1 MNNSLLSGTRLGR
14 YEIRFL
20 IGKGGMGMVF
30 QAQDTTL
37 QRLVALKILPAEMVD
52 NQDRM
57 RRFVGEARAA
67 SALNHPN
74 ILTIYEI
81 DQAQSV
87 NDEEQSADVVH
98 YIAMEF
104 IDGKTLNR
112 LIHAD
117 KVDLNTLLNY
127 LAQAADGLAKAHANG
142 IVHRDLKPDNIMVTR
157 DGFAKILDFGLA
169 KLIESPMAEADTREV
184 EQPLSM
190 PGMILGTL
198 GYMSPE
204 QAQAKTDIDQRSD
217 IFSFGCILYEAAAR
231 RKPFESDSVVNSLYQ
246 IINEEPKPLGN
257 LNHSAPVELQNII
270 RRCLM
275 KNPNERFQSI
285 KDVAFELRK
294 ISSTSSE
301 IDATE
306 MILMSSDATL
316 LDGKNTSVSLSEPPS
331 EQRRQATVLAADI
344 SALTIALENFDP
356 EEINEMMTD
365 LRTQIE
371 AVIEKNGGKVDQ
383 NLNDNFIALWGA
395 EATHED
401 DPERAVHTALAL
413 QNTIEEFIKTTNL
426 LENKSPIH
434 PSSFI
439 LHPLKIGI
447 STGTIF
453 FSTNSESGIFTKTG
467 AAVNVA
473 GRLEQNAPLGGILI
487 SHDTYRHIR
496 GVFEVAE
503 VELPIGVQSIAEP
516 SKVYAVKQ
524 AKPRAFRLGTR
535 GIEGIETKMIGRE
548 SELEQI
554 LDALHIVIEDGEM
567 QAVTVIGEAGLGKSR
582 LLYEFRKQVVFLPE
596 SVRVFNGR
604 ATEAMCG
611 LPYSLMRDVFAFRCL
626 IQDSDSQSAAREKLV
641 NGILDLASSG
651 EFGNGDE
658 AEMKAHFIGQLI
670 GLDFSASPHIRGILD
685 DARQIRDRAIHYA
698 TQFFATVMREMPTAL
713 YLDDLHWAD
722 DESLD
727 FFDHLAIAA
736 GESPLL
742 MLCFTR
748 PLLFERRPHWGEG
761 ANNHTRLTLN
771 PLSKRNSRSL
781 VEDILRNMETVPP
794 VLRNLVVENAEGN
807 PFYVEELIKM
817 LIDQRVIETNKEKW
831 RVDESR
837 LGKTQVPPTLTGVL
851 QARLDQLTMAE
862 RAVLQRASVIGREF
876 WDGAVESL
884 GAEGDVREA
893 LESVRRKDLIYRHE
907 SSVFADVHEYI
918 FKHILLREVVYETVL
933 LRERRELH
941 KGAAV
946 WLIEHG
952 GESVGKYA
960 ATIAEHFE
968 HAKEA
973 EQAAH
978 WFGRAGHQAREA
990 FASAAAIG
998 FYRQALNLDKKP
1010 SVHWFEGLGEVL
1022 RVQARFD
1029 EAIETYKAMQTA
1041 AKNAQD
1047 KLAEAK
1053 AWNGLGF
1060 AQREKGDNRT
1070 SLKSAQKAEK
1080 LAREAGDSD
1089 AAKAEL
1095 ARALYRQA
1103 WAFYRLGEMEK
1114 AVALGEDALLL
1125 TAELGD
1131 AGRREQARSLNLLGA
1146 AYNVLGRFEQAD
1158 NCYKKAL
1165 AIFREAGDKRGVGGI
1180 LNNLGENADSNGDTQ
1195 TAVRHYQEALA
1206 IARENGER
1214 VLQIVYQS
1222 NLGGLR
1228 LKLGDFAAAEKDL
1241 RESIERAGNVGHFTT
1256 SETYRFLAE
1265 VLIGQN
1271 KIDEALQ
1278 TAQKALTL
1286 AQETENQEHLGNAW
1300 RVLGII
1306 ASTQEKVK
1314 VNKKTVSAQECFAES
1329 LRIFTET
1336 KMEAERART
1345 LRDLEKSPK
1354 SKVQSPKSK
1363 S

>member
-1 MNNSLLSGTRLGR
+1 MNNSLLSGTKLGR

-20 IGKGGMGMVF
+20 IGKGGMGVVF

-37 QRLVALKILPAEMVD
+37 HRLVALKILPAEMVG

-81 DQAQSV
+81 DQASPV
-87 NDEEQSADVVH
+87 NEGEQSADVVH

-112 LIHAD
+112 LIHTD

-127 LAQAADGLAKAHANG
+127 LAQAADGLAKAHTNG
-142 IVHRDLKPDNIMVTR
+142 IVHRDLKPDNIMVTS

-169 KLIESPMAEADTREV
+169 KLV
-184 EQPLSM
+184 ETPETDKGEIAQPLSM

-204 QAQAKTDIDQRSD
+204 QAQAKSNIDQRSD

-246 IINEEPKPLGN
+246 IINEEPAPIEHLD
-257 LNHSAPVELQNII
+257 HSAPSELQSII

-275 KNPNERFQSI
+275 KDPNERFQSI

-294 ISSTSSE
+294 IASSSNET
-301 IDATE
+301 DATE
-306 MILMSSDATL
+306 MILMSGDATL
-316 LDGKNTSVSLSEPPS
+316 LDVKNTSASLAQPPS
-331 EQRRQATVLAADI
+331 EQRRQATVLSADI
-344 SALTIALENFDP
+344 SAFAQLLETFDP

-365 LRTQIE
+365 LWTQIE
-371 AVIEKNGGKVDQ
+371 AVIEKNGGKVEQ
-383 NLNDNFIALWGA
+383 YLNDNFVALWGA
-395 EATHED
+395 DRVQED

-413 QNTIEEFIKTTNL
+413 QNTAAEFIKNINL
-426 LENKSPIH
+426 DQSLNN
-434 PSSFI
+434 
-439 LHPLKIGI
+439 PLKIGI

-453 FSTNSESGIFTKTG
+453 FSTNSESGVFTKTG
-467 AAVNVA
+467 AAANVA
-473 GRLEQNAPLGGILI
+473 NRLEQNAPIGGILI

-503 VELPIGVQSIAEP
+503 VEMPIGVNSVAET

-535 GIEGIETKMIGRE
+535 GIEGIETRMIGRE
-548 SELEQI
+548 SELEQM

-567 QAVTVIGEAGLGKSR
+567 QAVTVVGEAGLGKSR
-582 LLYEFRKQVVFLPE
+582 LLYEFREQVVLLPE

-604 ATEAMCG
+604 ATEAMRG
-611 LPYSLMRDVFAFRCL
+611 LPYSLLRDVFAFRFL
-626 IQDSDSQSAAREKLV
+626 IQDSDSAATAREKLV

-651 EFGNGDE
+651 VFGMGEE

-685 DARQIRDRAIHYA
+685 DARQIRDRAFHYA
-698 TQFFATVMREMPTAL
+698 TQFFATVMREMPMAL

-727 FFDHLAIAA
+727 FFDHFAKSAA
-736 GESPLL
+736 ESPLL

-748 PLLFERRPHWGEG
+748 PMLFERRPHWGEG
-761 ANNHTRLTLN
+761 EENHLRLMLN
-771 PLSKRNSRSL
+771 PLSKRNSRQL
-781 VEDILRNMETVPP
+781 VEDILRKVENVPSL
-794 VLRNLVVENAEGN
+794 LRNLVVENAEGN

-817 LIDQRVIETNKEKW
+817 LIDKRVIETHSEKW

-837 LGKTQVPPTLTGVL
+837 LGKTEVPPTLTGVL
-851 QARLDQLTMAE
+851 QARLDQLTIWE
-862 RAVLQRASVIGREF
+862 SAVLQRASVIGREF
-876 WDGAVESL
+876 WDGAVENL
-884 GAEGDVREA
+884 GAESDVREA
-893 LESVRRKDLIYRHE
+893 LESMRRKDLIYRHE
-907 SSVFADVHEYI
+907 TSAFADVHEYI

-933 LRERRELH
+933 LRERREMH
-941 KGAAV
+941 KGAAL

-960 ATIAEHFE
+960 ATIAGHFE
-968 HAKEA
+968 QAKETT
-973 EQAAH
+973 QAAQ

-990 FASAAAIG
+990 FASEAAIG
-998 FYRQALNLDKKP
+998 FYRKALNLLKDG
-1010 SVHWFEGLGEVL
+1010 SADLSWYEGLGEVL
-1022 RVQARFD
+1022 RMQARFD
-1029 EAIETYKAMQTA
+1029 ESIEAHSQMKTA
-1041 AKNAQD
+1041 AKEAKD

-1060 AQREKGDNRT
+1060 AQREQGDNRT

-1080 LAREAGDSD
+1080 LAREAGDSET
-1089 AAKAEL
+1089 AKTEL

-1103 WAFYRLGEMEK
+1103 WAFYRLGDMEK
-1114 AVALGEDALLL
+1114 AVALGEEALLL
-1125 TAELGD
+1125 TAELGET
-1131 AGRREQARSLNLLGA
+1131 GRREQARSLNLLGA
-1146 AYNVLGRFEQAD
+1146 TYNILGRFEQAD
-1158 NCYKKAL
+1158 KCYEKAL
-1165 AIFREAGDKRGVGGI
+1165 TIFRESGDKRGVGGI
-1180 LNNLGENADSNGDTQ
+1180 LNNLGENADSNGDTT

-1222 NLGGLR
+1222 NIGGLR
-1228 LKLGDFAAAEKDL
+1228 LKLGDYAAAEKDL
-1241 RESIERAGNVGHFTT
+1241 RESIEMAGNVGHFTT

-1265 VLIGQN
+1265 VLLAQN
-1271 KIDEALQ
+1271 KTTEALQ
-1278 TAQKALTL
+1278 TVQKALAL
-1286 AQETENQEHLGNAW
+1286 AEETENQEHLGNAW

-1306 ASTQEKVK
+1306 ASTQEKPVK
-1314 VNKKTVSAQECFAES
+1314 IDKKAITASDCFAES
-1329 LRIFTET
+1329 LRIFTDT

-1345 LRDLEKSPK
+1345 LRDLARSRGEREKERK
-1354 SKVQSPKSK
+1354 GEGERNTT
-1363 S
+1363 

>member
-1 MNNSLLSGTRLGR
+1 
-14 YEIRFL
+14 
-20 IGKGGMGMVF
+20 MGVVF

-37 QRLVALKILPAEMVD
+37 HRLVALKTLPAEMID

-81 DQAQSV
+81 DQAQPD
-87 NDEEQSADVVH
+87 NDSEQSADVVH

-112 LIHAD
+112 LIHTD
-117 KVDLNTLLNY
+117 KVDLNSLLNY

-142 IVHRDLKPDNIMVTR
+142 IVHRDLKPDNIMVTS

-169 KLIESPMAEADTREV
+169 KLVETLEADTQEIA
-184 EQPLSM
+184 QPLSI

-204 QAQAKTDIDQRSD
+204 QAQAKSNIDQRSD

-246 IINEEPKPLGN
+246 IINEEPAPIERLD
-257 LNHSAPVELQNII
+257 HSAPAELQSII

-275 KNPNERFQSI
+275 KDPNERFQSI

-294 ISSTSSE
+294 ISSTSTE
-301 IDATE
+301 TDATE
-306 MILMSSDATL
+306 MFLMSGDATL
-316 LDGKNTSVSLSEPPS
+316 LDVKNTSASLAQPPS
-331 EQRRQATVLAADI
+331 EQRRQATVLSADI
-344 SALTIALENFDP
+344 SALTQLLETFDP
-356 EEINEMMTD
+356 EEINEMMSD
-365 LRTQIE
+365 LWTQIE
-371 AVIEKNGGKVDQ
+371 TVIEKNGGKVEQ
-383 NLNDNFIALWGA
+383 YLNDNFVALWGA
-395 EATHED
+395 DRVQED

-413 QNTIEEFIKTTNL
+413 QKTIEEFIKSTTL
-426 LENKSPIH
+426 LENKSLNNS
-434 PSSFI
+434 SSFI
-439 LHPLKIGI
+439 IHPLKIGI

-453 FSTNSESGIFTKTG
+453 FSTNNESGVFTKTG
-467 AAVNVA
+467 AAANVA
-473 GRLEQNAPLGGILI
+473 NRLEQNAPVGGILI
-487 SHDTYRHIR
+487 SHDTYRHVR

-503 VELPIGVQSIAEP
+503 VELPIDVNSTAEMP
-516 SKVYAVKQ
+516 KVYAVKQ

-535 GIEGIETKMIGRE
+535 GIEGIETRMIGRE
-548 SELEQI
+548 SELEQM
-554 LDALHIVIEDGEM
+554 LDALHIVLEDGEM
-567 QAVTVIGEAGLGKSR
+567 QAVTVVGEAGLGKSR
-582 LLYEFRKQVVFLPE
+582 LLYEFRQQVVLLPE
-596 SVRVFNGR
+596 NVRVFNGR
-604 ATEAMCG
+604 ATEAMRG
-611 LPYSLMRDVFAFRCL
+611 LPYSLLRDVFSFRCL
-626 IQDSDSQSAAREKLV
+626 IQDSDSATAAREKLV

-651 EFGNGDE
+651 AFGSGEE

-685 DARQIRDRAIHYA
+685 DARQIRDRTFHYA
-698 TQFFATVMREMPTAL
+698 TQFFSTVMREMPMAL

-727 FFDHLAIAA
+727 FFDHFAKSAA
-736 GESPLL
+736 ESPLL

-761 ANNHTRLTLN
+761 EENHLRLTLN
-771 PLSKRNSRSL
+771 PLSKRNSRQL
-781 VEDILRNMETVPP
+781 VEDILRKVENVPP
-794 VLRNLVVENAEGN
+794 ILRNLVVENAEGN

-817 LIDQRVIETNKEKW
+817 LIDQRVIETHSEKW
-831 RVDESR
+831 HVDESR
-837 LGKTQVPPTLTGVL
+837 LGKTEVPPTLTGVL
-851 QARLDQLTMAE
+851 QARLDQLTIWE

-876 WDGAVESL
+876 WDGAVEDL
-884 GAEGDVREA
+884 GTEGDVREA
-893 LESVRRKDLIYRHE
+893 LESMRRKDLIYRHE
-907 SSVFADVHEYI
+907 TSAFADVHEYI

-933 LRERRELH
+933 LRERREMH
-941 KGAAV
+941 KGAAL

-960 ATIAEHFE
+960 ATIAKHFE
-968 HAKEA
+968 QAKESA
-973 EQAAH
+973 QAAH

-990 FASAAAIG
+990 FASEAAIG
-998 FYRQALNLDKKP
+998 FYRKALNLLKDGNADLN
-1010 SVHWFEGLGEVL
+1010 WFEGLGEVL
-1022 RVQARFD
+1022 RMQARFD
-1029 EAIETYKAMQTA
+1029 ESIEAYSQMKAA
-1041 AKNAQD
+1041 AKEAKD

-1060 AQREKGDNRT
+1060 AQREQGDNRT

-1080 LAREAGDSD
+1080 LAREAGD
-1089 AAKAEL
+1089 AETAKTEL

-1103 WAFYRLGEMEK
+1103 WAFYRLGDMEK
-1114 AVALGEDALLL
+1114 AVELGEEALLL
-1125 TAELGD
+1125 TAELGET
-1131 AGRREQARSLNLLGA
+1131 GRREQARSLNLLGA
-1146 AYNVLGRFEQAD
+1146 TYNILGRFEQAD
-1158 NCYKKAL
+1158 KCYEKAL
-1165 AIFREAGDKRGVGGI
+1165 TIFRESGDKRGVGGI
-1180 LNNLGENADSNGDTQ
+1180 LNNLGENADSNGDTT

-1222 NLGGLR
+1222 NIGGLR

-1241 RESIERAGNVGHFTT
+1241 RESIEMAGNVGHFTT
-1256 SETYRFLAE
+1256 SETCRFLAE
-1265 VLIGQN
+1265 VLLAQN
-1271 KIDEALQ
+1271 KTDEALQ
-1278 TAQKALTL
+1278 TAQKSLAL
-1286 AQETENQEHLGNAW
+1286 AEETENKEHLGNAW

-1306 ASTQEKVK
+1306 ASTQKK
-1314 VNKKTVSAQECFAES
+1314 PIKINKKAITAEECFAES
-1329 LRIFTET
+1329 LRIFTDT

-1345 LRDLEKSPK
+1345 LRDLANVKVKSEKG
-1354 SKVQSPKSK
+1354 
-1363 S
+1363 